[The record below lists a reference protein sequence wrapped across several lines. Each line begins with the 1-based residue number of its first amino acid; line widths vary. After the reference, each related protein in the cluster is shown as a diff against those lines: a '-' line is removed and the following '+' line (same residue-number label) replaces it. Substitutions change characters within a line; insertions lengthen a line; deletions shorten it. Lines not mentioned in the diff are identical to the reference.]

1 MKTTPGLDAHGSMA
15 GSEGEAFTLIELLA
29 VMAIVA
35 LLAVTLLPA
44 RAASQT
50 KSQSIRCMDN
60 LRQVMGAMMMY
71 THDNHDLFPP
81 NPDDGGTTPA
91 GYRWCAGQ
99 VYGGMPGIAPGAYTF
114 NPDILA
120 DPRQCLLTTYLNT
133 NVRVFRCTAD
143 PRMGLYQGTN
153 ATQIG
158 TQVPAAR
165 TISMSC
171 AVGTIDATFISSRV
185 HSGVPNLPVPG
196 VWLTGVSS
204 SGNSHNNI
212 WRTYGKTSDMI
223 VPAPSS
229 LLVVTEEDPFSIND
243 GVFATSVATPQ
254 WVDWPSTLHNMG
266 CVVSFGD
273 GHAELHRWVDP
284 STRLTT
290 PAYTATLPPS
300 TDWNWLSQRVSVR
313 Y

>member
-1 MKTTPGLDAHGSMA
+1 MTTKPGSDNRGSGG
-15 GSEGEAFTLIELLA
+15 GSDSEAFTLIELLA
-29 VMAIVA
+29 VLAMLA

-50 KSQSIRCMDN
+50 KSQSLQCMDN

-81 NPDDGGTTPA
+81 NPGDHTTLP
-91 GYRWCAGQ
+91 GYTWCTAEA
-99 VYGGMPGIAPGAYTF
+99 YGGMPGQTPSASTF

-120 DPRQCLLTTYLNT
+120 NPLLCLITSYLNT
-133 NVRVFRCTAD
+133 NVTVFRCTAD

-153 ATQIG
+153 AAQIG

-165 TISMSC
+165 TISMSG
-171 AVGTIDATFISSRV
+171 AVGTIDASYAAGGS
-185 HSGVPNLPVPG
+185 HSGVPNLPVKG
-196 VWLTGVSS
+196 TWLDGTSG
-204 SGNSHNNI
+204 GNSHNLP
-212 WRTYGKTSDMI
+212 WRTYGKTADMLS
-223 VPAPSS
+223 PTPSS

-243 GVFATSVATPQ
+243 GVFATSVGSPQ
-254 WVDWPSTLHNMG
+254 WVDWPSTLHNMA

-284 STRLTT
+284 ITRLTSSPGIVSVVPT
-290 PAYTATLPPS
+290 SP
-300 TDWNWLSQRVSVR
+300 DWSWLSQRVSVR